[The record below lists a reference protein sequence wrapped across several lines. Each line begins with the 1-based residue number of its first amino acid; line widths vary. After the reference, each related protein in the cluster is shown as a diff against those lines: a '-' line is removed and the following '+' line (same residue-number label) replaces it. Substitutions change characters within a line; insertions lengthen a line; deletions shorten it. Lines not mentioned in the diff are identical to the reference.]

1 MMNPEK
7 KKILEMVQEGK
18 VNAEEAAR
26 LFDALDQDKQ
36 EAAEASSSPATM
48 VKIKVSDKH
57 TGEVKTNISLPLKIA
72 RFLKALVPAGER
84 ERLESQGIDLD
95 TIFARFDSDV
105 RGKLVEV
112 EDRQNGHLIEVWI
125 E

>member
-26 LFDALDQDKQ
+26 LFDALEQDQQ
-36 EAAEASSSPATM
+36 EAADESSAPGTM

-57 TGEVKTNISLPLKIA
+57 TGAVKTNITLPLKIA
-72 RFLKALVPAGER
+72 RFLKALVPAAER

-95 TIFARFDSDV
+95 MIFARLDADV
-105 RGKLVEV
+105 RGKLVDV
-112 EDRQNGHLIEVWI
+112 EDQQNGHLIEVWI